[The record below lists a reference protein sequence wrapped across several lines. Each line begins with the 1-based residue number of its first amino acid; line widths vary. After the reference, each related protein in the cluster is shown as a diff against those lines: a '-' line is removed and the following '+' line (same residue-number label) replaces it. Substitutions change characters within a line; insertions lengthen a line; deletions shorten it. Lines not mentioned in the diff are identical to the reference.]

1 MVSVVIVNFRTP
13 DDLLR
18 LIESLKAGT
27 PTGRPLEI
35 IVVDNASGDDSP
47 AKLRAAHP
55 DVQLIESPS
64 NRGFAAGVNLGLA
77 RATGEHLLILNPDI
91 VVHPGSIDTLVDFMA
106 AHPQAGLVAAKLL
119 NPDGTLQPTCRTRY
133 TLKTILLRRT
143 ILGRLFPNDRTL
155 REHLML
161 DYDHATPRN
170 VDWVAGAC
178 LMVRREALE
187 EVGPMDERY
196 FLYFEDVDWCTRM
209 HRRGWGV
216 WYVPG
221 AVMTHGYRRA
231 SAGGFNRATQAHA
244 ESLLRFWEKWSA
256 VLYLARRYRSV
267 LRNGVFMVVDLSA
280 ILTAF
285 GLAYQFRE
293 WLAPVMDK
301 PNFPLSHYGTFLV
314 TTLVAAMAAF
324 GLNGLYRDE
333 ERGDWVDTLFAAGKS
348 LLATSLF
355 LLLATFIL
363 YPPDSRPYSRF
374 IIGTFWV
381 LAMVLVTLE
390 RRLLYSLLER
400 ARTGRLN
407 VKRVALVGTDPWIDR
422 IARTLRSDPTHGF
435 EPIRVTLP
443 PVDRPEALRATLEDE
458 RVSDIVLSTEV
469 LPASPGLARAM
480 VEPLREA
487 GIRIHLSGPLSELIG
502 RDARVTP
509 LAGTSLLSLDRG
521 GAWVGSRA
529 ARRAFESLVAALFLA
544 GQAPLALVAA
554 LAVPLTGGR
563 GRVEPEGPS
572 WQVEGVMAG
581 PVRRLSLDRYP
592 GWWAVLSGQRRL
604 VDGSAGG
611 IGLFAEPDMVMMSE
625 SGYSLPWSP
634 ERDLKTIVRD
644 LLARL
649 ITGNDTRNGPPPRCE
664 RSPRSALR

>member
-256 VLYLARRYRSV
+256 VLYLARRY
-267 LRNGVFMVVDLSA
+267 
-280 ILTAF
+280 
-285 GLAYQFRE
+285 
-293 WLAPVMDK
+293 
-301 PNFPLSHYGTFLV
+301 
-314 TTLVAAMAAF
+314 
-324 GLNGLYRDE
+324 
-333 ERGDWVDTLFAAGKS
+333 
-348 LLATSLF
+348 
-355 LLLATFIL
+355 
-363 YPPDSRPYSRF
+363 
-374 IIGTFWV
+374 
-381 LAMVLVTLE
+381 
-390 RRLLYSLLER
+390 
-400 ARTGRLN
+400 
-407 VKRVALVGTDPWIDR
+407 
-422 IARTLRSDPTHGF
+422 
-435 EPIRVTLP
+435 
-443 PVDRPEALRATLEDE
+443 
-458 RVSDIVLSTEV
+458 
-469 LPASPGLARAM
+469 
-480 VEPLREA
+480 
-487 GIRIHLSGPLSELIG
+487 
-502 RDARVTP
+502 
-509 LAGTSLLSLDRG
+509 
-521 GAWVGSRA
+521 
-529 ARRAFESLVAALFLA
+529 
-544 GQAPLALVAA
+544 
-554 LAVPLTGGR
+554 
-563 GRVEPEGPS
+563 
-572 WQVEGVMAG
+572 
-581 PVRRLSLDRYP
+581 
-592 GWWAVLSGQRRL
+592 
-604 VDGSAGG
+604 
-611 IGLFAEPDMVMMSE
+611 
-625 SGYSLPWSP
+625 
-634 ERDLKTIVRD
+634 
-644 LLARL
+644 
-649 ITGNDTRNGPPPRCE
+649 
-664 RSPRSALR
+664 